1 MLLRTTIGVEGID
14 ALIEGGVP
22 RGAAVLVS
30 GEAGTG
36 KSVLCIQFILS
47 GIREGEPGVFATT
60 DHPNRILEQAASL
73 GWDLRGAVEDGFARV
88 VQIGVDAAP
97 SAPPAAAEPGG
108 AESAGLGDGAGPGEG
123 AGAGPGDGAGP
134 GEGAGA
140 EPGDGAGPGAA
151 EGGAAE
157 GGSAPGADAPGG
169 DAAPAGEAVDPG
181 ERAAAVI
188 AAAAA
193 EINAERVAI
202 DPPLL
207 AGSPDVSADSAFV
220 ASLLRSS
227 MRATHATTLITGLRV
242 HGETGFTRLGIEEQ
256 VVDGI
261 VDLRIDESAGR
272 RTRVVAIHEM
282 HGTRTNLD
290 DHMFAILPGRGMV
303 VGEA

>member
-1 MLLRTTIGVEGID
+1 MRTTIGVEGID

-88 VQIGVDAAP
+88 VQIGADAAQ
-97 SAPPAAAEPGG
+97 SAPPAAADPSA
-108 AESAGLGDGAGPGEG
+108 AE
-123 AGAGPGDGAGP
+123 
-134 GEGAGA
+134 
-140 EPGDGAGPGAA
+140 GAGPGAGGGPGAPDGGPA
-151 EGGAAE
+151 E
-157 GGSAPGADAPGG
+157 GADAPGG
-169 DAAPAGEAVDPG
+169 DAAPAGGGVDPA
-181 ERAAAVI
+181 ERAAAAI
-188 AAAAA
+188 AAATA

-202 DPPLL
+202 DPPLV
-207 AGSPDVSADSAFV
+207 AGSSDVSADSEFV

>member
-1 MLLRTTIGVEGID
+1 MRTTIGVEGID

-88 VQIGVDAAP
+88 VQIGADAAP
-97 SAPPAAAEPGG
+97 IAPPAAAESGD
-108 AESAGLGDGAGPGEG
+108 AEGAGPGEG
-123 AGAGPGDGAGP
+123 AGSGAG
-134 GEGAGA
+134 G
-140 EPGDGAGPGAA
+140 GPGA
-151 EGGAAE
+151 GGE
-157 GGSAPGADAPGG
+157 PGAGGGPDAEAPGG
-169 DAAPAGEAVDPG
+169 DTAPAGGAVDPG
-181 ERAAAVI
+181 ERVAAVI
-188 AAAAA
+188 AAAAS

-207 AGSPDVSADSAFV
+207 AGSPDVSADSSFV
-220 ASLLRSS
+220 ASLLRAS